1 MKPGLS
7 IGAVGTLTWIVDASM
22 VITLGGDSRAT
33 VFSTPIMILLME
45 RAGREALRPFL
56 EPGEESVGTEVN
68 IQHIGWHRGGCDGE
82 SDRHPNRRPPHQFR
96 Y

>member
-33 VFSTPIMILLME
+33 VFSTPNMILLME
-45 RAGREALRPFL
+45 RAGREALR
-56 EPGEESVGTEVN
+56 S
-68 IQHIGWHRGGCDGE
+68 
-82 SDRHPNRRPPHQFR
+82 
-96 Y
+96 